1 MKPLSHLPAELVFWE
16 ALGDVWWKLGASLK
30 SSDQIKIV
38 KKIVF
43 VLPEKLKKQ
52 EDKNWQKI

>member
-52 EDKNWQKI
+52 EDKNW